1 MRRDATTTRSWA
13 MLLLLAAAAAL
24 AGCASGGRS
33 GKVPLGVSPR
43 IAATADSIGKRLFV
57 SKERERKADW
67 HRREGM
73 RHYHLSDSIWTRV
86 DADRPA
92 AADTPATAM
101 NSGLNGTP
109 APATKPGVDPE
120 LRRNTILATYHLM
133 EAQRNLSKALQ
144 YHGFNPPAQHYLAL
158 AYKLLSERYPR
169 HGSFDK
175 AIEQWEFLARLEP
188 GEYLHRYNLG
198 ATYFAKHDW
207 RRALLNYAQAEEL
220 LLLSAAVSPR
230 RLANPSLTAA
240 AAIDSVSLLY
250 SVFYQGQSAIKLEEA
265 AQALHHLERAK
276 SLTENPT
283 VLAAIAEDIRWIN
296 WDEGNIRASVL
307 RDSANTLVSQGKYGE
322 AGKLYDLLL
331 NKLLRTQRAKHDVAW
346 DFATIEYARLGRQ
359 ASAIARLDEV
369 MKSIPTDSSGAPL
382 DTTYRKNFDT
392 YGVMCLR
399 LGTDTAR
406 VNRRVGYEYLERASK
421 IACKDR
427 GRIFIE
433 MADLSKPNPD
443 ISIANAERAL
453 AWEQSFDTLEL
464 RRLYELLV
472 EGYRHKNQPAEA
484 RKYFEKRKAL
494 P

>member
-1 MRRDATTTRSWA
+1 MRKDATTLRSWA
-13 MLLLLAAAAAL
+13 ILLLLAAATAL

-57 SKERERKADW
+57 SKEHERKADW
-67 HRREGM
+67 HCRQGIH
-73 RHYHLSDSIWTRV
+73 HYHLSDSIWTRV
-86 DADRPA
+86 DAGRPA
-92 AADTPATAM
+92 ASDTPATAM

-109 APATKPGVDPE
+109 AAKPGVDPE

-144 YHGFNPPAQHYLAL
+144 YHGFNPQAKHYLAL
-158 AYKLLSERYPR
+158 TYKLLSERYPR
-169 HGSFDK
+169 HDSFDK

-198 ATYFAKHDW
+198 ATYFAKQDW

-230 RLANPSLTAA
+230 RLADPSLTAA

-276 SLTENPT
+276 LLTENPT
-283 VLAAIAEDIRWIN
+283 VLAAIAENIRWIN
-296 WDEGNIRASVL
+296 WDDGNIRASVL
-307 RDSANTLVSQGKYGE
+307 RDSANTLVSQGKYDE
-322 AGKLYDLLL
+322 ASKLYDLLL
-331 NKLLRTQRAKHDVAW
+331 NKLLRTQRARHDIAW
-346 DFATIEYARLGRQ
+346 DFATIEYARLGRR

-369 MKSIPTDSSGAPL
+369 MKHIPTDNSGAPL

-392 YGVMCLR
+392 YGVMCLD

-406 VNRRVGYEYLERASK
+406 VNRRVGYEYLERASR

>member
-1 MRRDATTTRSWA
+1 MRRDATTLRRWA
-13 MLLLLAAAAAL
+13 ILLLLAAAAAL

-73 RHYHLSDSIWTRV
+73 RHYQSSDSIWTLV
-86 DADRPA
+86 DAGRPA

-101 NSGLNGTP
+101 NPGLNGAP
-109 APATKPGVDPE
+109 APAGKPGIDPE

-133 EAQRNLSKALQ
+133 EAQRNLNKALQ
-144 YHGFNPPAQHYLAL
+144 YHGFNPQAQHYLAL
-158 AYKLLSERYPR
+158 AYRLLSERYPR

-188 GEYLHRYNLG
+188 GEYPHRYNLG
-198 ATYFAKHDW
+198 VTYFARHDW

-250 SVFYQGQSAIKLEEA
+250 SVFYQGQCAIKLEDA
-265 AQALHHLERAK
+265 AQALLHLERAK
-276 SLTENPT
+276 SLTEDPT
-283 VLAAIAEDIRWIN
+283 ILTSIAEEIRWIN
-296 WDEGNIRASVL
+296 WDEGNIRASLL

-331 NKLLRTQRAKHDVAW
+331 NKLLHTQRAKHDIAW
-346 DFATIEYARLGRQ
+346 DFARIEYARLGRR

-369 MKSIPTDSSGAPL
+369 MKRIPTDADGAPL
-382 DTTYRKNFDT
+382 DTTYRKNFDA
-392 YGVMCLR
+392 YGVMCL
-399 LGTDTAR
+399 GFGADTAR
-406 VNRRVGYEYLERASK
+406 VNRRVGYEYLERASQ
-421 IACKDR
+421 IACTDR

-472 EGYRHKNQPAEA
+472 EGYRRKNQPAEA